1 MQDPAWP
8 ELFAAHRRY
17 LWSVCYR
24 MTGDVSDAEDLVQA
38 TFERALQRPPE
49 DRDRPWRPWLTKV
62 ASNLAIDLLRRRSHA
77 AYDGPWLPAPVEEL
91 LEVEGWTRA
100 SHGGEPCEV
109 EVRYDQ
115 RESARFA
122 FLVALE
128 ALDPRAR
135 AVLIL
140 RDVLGYA
147 GPEVAEFLD
156 ITEGNVRVILH
167 RARKL
172 VDQAASRPRSELAD
186 RLHDERVRTAIERF
200 MAAIASADGEALARV
215 LAQDVRATT
224 DAGGEFVAARKIV
237 VSRKSV
243 TSLLHGTARV
253 EPTWIEMRQI
263 NGEPALVLE
272 IPATPL
278 RTARHIVLRVELDDD
293 GCIQELQLVLASRKL
308 RGVDFTPR
316 HQRSEWLGGGA
327 SSPSQIRST
336 TSSS

>member
-1 MQDPAWP
+1 MQDPAWS

-49 DRDRPWRPWLTKV
+49 DRGRPWRPWLTKV

-100 SHGGEPCEV
+100 MHGGEPCEV

-122 FLVALE
+122 FLIALE

-156 ITEGNVRVILH
+156 LSEGNVRVILH

-172 VDQAASRPRSELAD
+172 VDQAASRSRSDLAD
-186 RLHDERVRTAIERF
+186 RLHDEKVRAAIEQF
-200 MAAIASADGEALARV
+200 MAAVATGDAQTLARV
-215 LAQDVRATT
+215 LTQDVRITT
-224 DAGGEFVAARKIV
+224 DAGGEFVAARKV
-237 VSRKSV
+237 VVGRKSV
-243 TSLLHGTARV
+243 SSLLRGISVPPRWLELRHV
-253 EPTWIEMRQI
+253 
-263 NGEPALVLE
+263 NGELALVGEL
-272 IPATPL
+272 PPTPL
-278 RTARHIVLRVELDDD
+278 RTARHVLLRVELDDE
-293 GCIQELQLVLASRKL
+293 GRIRELHLVLATRKL
-308 RGVDFTPR
+308 RGVDFLR
-316 HQRSEWLGGGA
+316 DG
-327 SSPSQIRST
+327 SPAQDVAR
-336 TSSS
+336 